1 MLFSFIL
8 RSGTEEDYPELS
20 QLLEDISSYVAD
32 STIAQI
38 DEQGK
43 RKKEEQDKIKGMEMR
58 KAAMETHSS
67 DSQLHGVSCNYL
79 YVFSKGKSFLVK
91 MWTVATCTLQQFKDP
106 AVVSIPLYM
115 LPLRLIFLL
124 SHMAMLWNPIKLK

>member
-1 MLFSFIL
+1 
-8 RSGTEEDYPELS
+8 
-20 QLLEDISSYVAD
+20 
-32 STIAQI
+32 
-38 DEQGK
+38 
-43 RKKEEQDKIKGMEMR
+43 MR
-58 KAAMETHSS
+58 KAAIETHSS
-67 DSQLHGVSCNYL
+67 DSQLHGVSCYYL

-106 AVVSIPLYM
+106 AVSIPLYM